1 MIPYDDLVVALA
13 TWRAR
18 QGLPVAQLTGT
29 PAAPPA
35 RMAAPP
41 PPAARAAPPSA
52 PPRTTTAPHPQV
64 AAEVNE
70 LEEREVSVGTL
81 IEDGRDDPTDDEFS
95 MALGVLA
102 VESSGPTAIGGA
114 PEPSAQIPV
123 PRRGQRPPS
132 R

>member
-29 PAAPPA
+29 SAAPAAPPA

-41 PPAARAAPPSA
+41 PPAARAAS
-52 PPRTTTAPHPQV
+52 PRTTTAPHPQV
-64 AAEVNE
+64 AAEVSE

-81 IEDGRDDPTDDEFS
+81 IEDGRYDPPDDEFS
-95 MALGVLA
+95 MALGVLT

-114 PEPSAQIPV
+114 PEPSAEIPV

>member
-18 QGLPVAQLTGT
+18 QGLPIAQLTGT
-29 PAAPPA
+29 S
-35 RMAAPP
+35 AAPP

-81 IEDGRDDPTDDEFS
+81 IEDGRYDPTDDEFS